1 MILTKINVLHS
12 VSLNSYSDCQH
23 GQKADYF
30 SNLCNTSSV
39 QMCVPNR
46 TRLPKCLWISRNK
59 LENGSTGIMSL
70 HCFLILFLHCKI
82 LKEAVKKCEEDLEC
96 SGFTFQGCLIPNVEY
111 EIYFFHLITDLRD
124 DSVHLAW
131 TTYFVSRDDNGLWL

>member
-1 MILTKINVLHS
+1 MDPQVL
-12 VSLNSYSDCQH
+12 
-23 GQKADYF
+23 
-30 SNLCNTSSV
+30 
-39 QMCVPNR
+39 
-46 TRLPKCLWISRNK
+46 
-59 LENGSTGIMSL
+59 MSL

-131 TTYFVSRDDNGLWL
+131 TTYFVSRDDI